1 MAAGQARPGSPFNTV
16 PGAEVG
22 STHCLLIA
30 SSFHLRPVG
39 ARNPS
44 PGAGRYYSSQ

>member
-1 MAAGQARPGSPFNTV
+1 MAAGRARLRSPFKTV
-16 PGAEVG
+16 PRAQVR
-22 STHCLLIA
+22 STHCLLVA
-30 SSFHLRPVG
+30 SSFHRRPVG